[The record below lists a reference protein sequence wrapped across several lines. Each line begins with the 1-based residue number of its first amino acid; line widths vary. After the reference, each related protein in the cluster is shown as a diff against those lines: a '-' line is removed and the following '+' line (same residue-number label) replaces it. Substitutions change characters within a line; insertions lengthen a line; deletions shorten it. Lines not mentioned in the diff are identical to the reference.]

1 MKERKRKEKKHMA
14 KGWSPR
20 IHVKHLT
27 QRIISEDGPYC
38 QAYPSTREKAFVVN
52 KASFLL

>member
-1 MKERKRKEKKHMA
+1 MKFEEKMEKNERKKKKRKEEKHMA

-27 QRIISEDGPYC
+27 QRMYYI
-38 QAYPSTREKAFVVN
+38 
-52 KASFLL
+52 